1 MGQFLRTIFK
11 NRPIY
16 FHINSTI
23 IIDLVKQTKLSFS
36 SNETNKPLP
45 DQVYSVSYVRS
56 KFRSPILVA
65 ATDLIPDHTQSRV
78 KYHQHRS

>member
-1 MGQFLRTIFK
+1 MGLFLRKILK

-16 FHINSTI
+16 FHINSNKI
-23 IIDLVKQTKLSFS
+23 IELVKQINLTFS
-36 SNETNKPLP
+36 GNETNKPLP

-78 KYHQHRS
+78 KNHQHRS